1 MTYDEL
7 VRELTADLQ
16 EAGQKNINPP
26 SGMSD
31 AEARDWSMANVAEA
45 IAKAIRDGLVFDIK
59 GSATVAELNAIP
71 LDQRTDGDIWAVKD
85 SGLLVNPEGEPLAV
99 TAGDLVMWAGD
110 TWSRIFHLDLTGYA
124 TVEQLNAAVAA
135 LTAAINDAVA
145 TEKTQREA
153 ADAIEKSQRESADAA
168 LQNAINTHAGR
179 MDNPHNVTA
188 GQVGAYTKQE
198 IEDRISDAIS
208 GEVGGWLGNLTV
220 AEVNALTTHKKGDS
234 ATLLDAG
241 TVVPGNVT
249 VDVGD
254 DIMWVDSLGVWQP
267 KITDH
272 LHHDETLVGTGSAN
286 DPLGVNPE
294 TIEDN
299 ILRMRYRGGGR
310 LKFWR
315 TNPLPTT

>member
-7 VRELTADLQ
+7 VKQLTADLQ
-16 EAGQKNINPP
+16 EAGQKNISPP

-31 AEARDWSMANVAEA
+31 AEARNWSMGNVAEA

-59 GSATVAELNAIP
+59 GSATVAELNAMP

-145 TEKTQREA
+145 TEKAQREA
-153 ADAIEKSQRESADAA
+153 ADAIEKSQRESTDAA

-198 IEDRISDAIS
+198 TEDRISDAIS

-241 TVVPGNVT
+241 TVMPGNVT

-254 DIMWVDSLGVWQP
+254 NIMWVDSLGVWQP

>member
-7 VRELTADLQ
+7 VMQLTADLQ
-16 EAGQKNINPP
+16 EAGQKNIDPP

-59 GSATVAELNAIP
+59 GSATVAELNAMP

-145 TEKTQREA
+145 TEKAQREA
-153 ADAIEKSQRESADAA
+153 ADATEKSQREAADAA

-198 IEDRISDAIS
+198 TEDRISDAIS

-220 AEVNALTTHKKGDS
+220 AEVNALTTRKKGDS

-241 TVVPGNVT
+241 TVMPGNVT

>member
-7 VRELTADLQ
+7 VKQLTADLQ
-16 EAGQKNINPP
+16 EAGQKNISPP

-59 GSATVAELNAIP
+59 GSATVAELNAMP

-135 LTAAINDAVA
+135 LTAAINEAVA
-145 TEKTQREA
+145 TEKAQREA
-153 ADAIEKSQRESADAA
+153 ADATEKSQRESADAA

-179 MDNPHNVTA
+179 TDNPHNVTA

-198 IEDRISDAIS
+198 TEDRISDAIS

-241 TVVPGNVT
+241 TVMPGNVT

>member
-7 VRELTADLQ
+7 VRQLTADLQ
-16 EAGQKNINPP
+16 EAGQKNISPP

-59 GSATVAELNAIP
+59 GSATVAELNAMP

-124 TVEQLNAAVAA
+124 TVEQLTAAVAA

-145 TEKTQREA
+145 TEKAQREA
-153 ADAIEKSQRESADAA
+153 ADATEKSQRESADAA

-198 IEDRISDAIS
+198 TEDRISDAIS

-220 AEVNALTTHKKGDS
+220 AEVNTLTTHKKGDS

-241 TVVPGNVT
+241 TVMPGNVT

>member
-7 VRELTADLQ
+7 VRQLTADLQ
-16 EAGQKNINPP
+16 EAGQKNIDPP

-59 GSATVAELNAIP
+59 GSATVAELNAMP

-145 TEKTQREA
+145 TEKAQREA
-153 ADAIEKSQRESADAA
+153 ADAA
-168 LQNAINTHAGR
+168 LQNSIDTHAGR
-179 MDNPHNVTA
+179 TDNPHNVTA
-188 GQVGAYTKQE
+188 HQVGAYTQQE
-198 IEDRISDAIS
+198 TDDAISDAIS

-220 AEVNALTTHKKGDS
+220 AEVNALTAHKKGDS
-234 ATLLDAG
+234 ATLFDSG
-241 TVVPGNVT
+241 TVNPGNLS

-254 DIMWVDSLGVWQP
+254 DIMWVDGLQVWQA
-267 KITDH
+267 KIIDS
-272 LHHDETLVGTGSAN
+272 LHHDSTIVGDGSTSN
-286 DPLGVNPE
+286 PLGVD
-294 TIEDN
+294 TTVIATKAYVDN
-299 ILRMRYRGGGR
+299 RGLFVQNGQLRFG
-310 LKFWR
+310 
-315 TNPLPTT
+315 

>member
-7 VRELTADLQ
+7 VRQLTADLQ
-16 EAGQKNINPP
+16 EAGQKNISPP

-59 GSATVAELNAIP
+59 GSATVAELNAMP

-145 TEKTQREA
+145 TEKVQREA
-153 ADAIEKSQRESADAA
+153 ADATEKSQRESADAA
-168 LQNAINTHAGR
+168 LQNTINTHAGR
-179 MDNPHNVTA
+179 TDNPHNVTA

-198 IEDRISDAIS
+198 TEDRISDAIS

-241 TVVPGNVT
+241 TVMPGNVT

>member
-7 VRELTADLQ
+7 VRQLTADLQ
-16 EAGQKNINPP
+16 EAGQKNIDPP

-59 GSATVAELNAIP
+59 GSATVAELNAMP

-110 TWSRIFHLDLTGYA
+110 AWSRIFHLDLTGYA
-124 TVEQLNAAVAA
+124 TVEQLNAAVAS

-145 TEKTQREA
+145 TEKVQREA
-153 ADAIEKSQRESADAA
+153 ADATEKAQRESADAA

-179 MDNPHNVTA
+179 TDNPHNVTA

-198 IEDRISDAIS
+198 TEDRISDAIS

-220 AEVNALTTHKKGDS
+220 AEVNALATHKKGDS

-241 TVVPGNVT
+241 TVMPGNVT

>member
-7 VRELTADLQ
+7 VKQLTADLQ
-16 EAGQKNINPP
+16 EAGQKNISPP

-59 GSATVAELNAIP
+59 GSATVAELNAMP

-85 SGLLVNPEGEPLAV
+85 SGLLVNQEGEPLAV

-135 LTAAINDAVA
+135 LTAAINEAVA
-145 TEKTQREA
+145 TEKAQREA
-153 ADAIEKSQRESADAA
+153 ADATEKSQRESADAA

-179 MDNPHNVTA
+179 TDNPHNVTA

-198 IEDRISDAIS
+198 TEDRISDAIS

-241 TVVPGNVT
+241 TVMPGNVT

-254 DIMWVDSLGVWQP
+254 DIMWVDSLQVWQP
-267 KITDH
+267 KISDH
-272 LHHDETLVGTGSAN
+272 LHHDNTLVGTGSTS

>member
-7 VRELTADLQ
+7 VKRLTADLQ
-16 EAGQKNINPP
+16 EAGQKNISPP

-59 GSATVAELNAIP
+59 GSATVAELNAMP

-135 LTAAINDAVA
+135 LAAAINDAVA
-145 TEKTQREA
+145 TEKAQREY
-153 ADAIEKSQRESADAA
+153 ADAA
-168 LQNAINTHAGR
+168 LQNAINTHSGR

-188 GQVGAYTKQE
+188 EQIGAV
-198 IEDRISDAIS
+198 DAEYVDAHVLKIAPPEAAGA
-208 GEVGGWLGNLTV
+208 GEV
-220 AEVNALTTHKKGDS
+220 
-234 ATLLDAG
+234 
-241 TVVPGNVT
+241 
-249 VDVGD
+249 
-254 DIMWVDSLGVWQP
+254 IF
-267 KITDH
+267 
-272 LHHDETLVGTGSAN
+272 
-286 DPLGVNPE
+286 
-294 TIEDN
+294 
-299 ILRMRYRGGGR
+299 YRGQ
-310 LKFWR
+310 L
-315 TNPLPTT
+315 L

>member
-7 VRELTADLQ
+7 VRQLTADLQ
-16 EAGQKNINPP
+16 EAGQKNISPP

-31 AEARDWSMANVAEA
+31 AKARDWSMANVAEA

-59 GSATVAELNAIP
+59 GSATVAELNAMP

-124 TVEQLNAAVAA
+124 TVEQLNAAVLS
-135 LTAAINDAVA
+135 LTTAINEAVAAEKARREAADA
-145 TEKTQREA
+145 TEKAQREA
-153 ADAIEKSQRESADAA
+153 ADVA
-168 LQNAINTHAGR
+168 LQSAIDTHAGR
-179 MDNPHNVTA
+179 TDNPHNVTA

-198 IEDRISDAIS
+198 TEDRISDAIS

-234 ATLLDAG
+234 ATLLDSG
-241 TVVPGNVT
+241 TVMPGNVT

-272 LHHDETLVGTGSAN
+272 LHHNETLVGTGSAN

>member
-7 VRELTADLQ
+7 VRQLTADLQ
-16 EAGQKNINPP
+16 EAGQKNIDPP

-31 AEARDWSMANVAEA
+31 AEARDWSMANVAVA

-59 GSATVAELNAIP
+59 GSATVAELNDMP

-145 TEKTQREA
+145 TEKAQREA
-153 ADAIEKSQRESADAA
+153 ADATEKSQRESADAA

-179 MDNPHNVTA
+179 TDNPHNVTA

-198 IEDRISDAIS
+198 TEDRISDAIS

-241 TVVPGNVT
+241 TVMPGNVT

-254 DIMWVDSLGVWQP
+254 DIMWVDGLQVWQP
-267 KITDH
+267 KISDH

-294 TIEDN
+294 TIDDN
-299 ILRMRYRGGGR
+299 ILRMQYRGGGR

>member
-1 MTYDEL
+1 MNYGFVDMYRDIPDDAVLEANSARKGKGKIPLDRL
-7 VRELTADLQ
+7 VDMLKVE
-16 EAGQKNINPP
+16 
-26 SGMSD
+26 
-31 AEARDWSMANVAEA
+31 
-45 IAKAIRDGLVFDIK
+45 FDVK
-59 GSATVAELNAIP
+59 GSATVAEISAMTGM
-71 LDQRTDGDIWAVKD
+71 QVGDTWAVSD
-85 SGLLVNPEGEPLAV
+85 SGTLPSGLAL
-99 TAGDLVMWAGD
+99 TAGDLVRWDGSE
-110 TWSRIFHLDLTGYA
+110 WKLILHIDLSAYA
-124 TVEQLNAAVAA
+124 TKEELG
-135 LTAAINDAVA
+135 
-145 TEKTQREA
+145 EEA
-153 ADAIEKSQRESADAA
+153 SARESADEE
-168 LQNAINTHAGR
+168 LAGYLSEH
-179 MDNPHNVTA
+179 MLDKDNPHEVTA
-188 GQVGAYTKQE
+188 GQVGAYTKAE
-198 IEDRISDAIS
+198 TDEAIAEALS

-241 TVVPGNVT
+241 TVMPGNVI